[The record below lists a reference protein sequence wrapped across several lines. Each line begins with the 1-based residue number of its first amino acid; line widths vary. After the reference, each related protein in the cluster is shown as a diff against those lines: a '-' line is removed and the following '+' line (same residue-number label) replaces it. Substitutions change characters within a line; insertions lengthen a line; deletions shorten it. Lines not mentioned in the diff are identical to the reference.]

1 MNTCIYCKITSGATS
16 AREIYRDDELLVF
29 LDPSP
34 VNPGHC
40 VVLPI
45 RHHAS
50 MFSLE
55 PSLRH
60 RLFDLAF
67 RLGRA
72 LAKHPDSDCFNLHH
86 AHGEHAGQA
95 IRHAAVHLIPRVGTD
110 GFAFGWRM
118 LSRPANEGE
127 MAEWLSQKLQNPVDD
142 GDEADEIETADEE
155 DDEDV

>member
-1 MNTCIYCKITSGATS
+1 MNTCIYCKIASGVTS
-16 AREIYRDDELLVF
+16 AREVYRDDEVLVI
-29 LDPSP
+29 LDPAP

-40 VVLPI
+40 VVMPV

-55 PSLRH
+55 PALRH

-67 RLGRA
+67 RLGRV
-72 LAKHPDSDCFNLHH
+72 LAKHPDYDCFNLHH

-95 IRHAAVHLIPRVGTD
+95 VRHASIHLVPRVGTD

-118 LSRPANEGE
+118 QPRPADEGG
-127 MAEWLSQKLQNPVDD
+127 MAEWLSLKLQNP
-142 GDEADEIETADEE
+142 GLDEDEPEESEAAGEEDEE
-155 DDEDV
+155 DV